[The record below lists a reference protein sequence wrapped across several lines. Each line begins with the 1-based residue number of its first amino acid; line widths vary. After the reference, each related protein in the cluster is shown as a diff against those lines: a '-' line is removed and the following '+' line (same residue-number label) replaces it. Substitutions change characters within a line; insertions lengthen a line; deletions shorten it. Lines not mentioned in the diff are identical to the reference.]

1 MKEYSLG
8 TELKQKNRNSVYHLI
23 HKLRCIP
30 RQRIVSELGLS
41 LPTVTQNL
49 NDLIDEGLLCEK
61 GSFGNTG
68 GRRAKGYDIVPDA
81 RAAVGVDINK
91 NHYSVV
97 VLDLL
102 GQKMASS
109 RVFTKFEN
117 TDAYYET
124 IGKAVDAAIS
134 EAGVSSENILGVGI
148 AIQGIVNADNTVISY
163 GEIQGITRER
173 IERIGKYINYPK
185 KLFHDSD
192 MAAFAE
198 FWHNQ
203 EGKETVYLSLSTN
216 LGGAI
221 VQSQQANHTGAFGK
235 ARIEHMTIVPDG
247 KPCYC
252 GQFGCADAYC
262 STTVLTDMMPDGRLQ
277 SFFKALKECDKHICA
292 AWDEYLDKLAIVI
305 NNARIMYDCDVVL
318 GGYMGEYLDEYLD
331 ELKRR
336 AYSRNSFDKSIDY
349 LQLCHVKSEPV
360 CVGAA
365 LQYVE
370 QFISS
375 V

>member
-1 MKEYSLG
+1 MKEYNLG
-8 TELKQKNRNSVYHLI
+8 IELKQKNRNSIYRLI
-23 HKLRCIP
+23 HKLRSIP
-30 RQRIVSELGLS
+30 KQRIVSELGLS
-41 LPTVTQNL
+41 LPTISQNL
-49 NDLIDEGLLCEK
+49 SDLIKEGLLCES

-102 GQKMASS
+102 GRQMAST
-109 RVFTKFEN
+109 RVYAGFEN
-117 TDAYYET
+117 SDKYYELVA
-124 IGKAVDAAIS
+124 KAVDKVIDES
-134 EAGVSSENILGVGI
+134 GVAPENILGVGI
-148 AIQGIVNADNTVISY
+148 AIQGIVNADNTAISY

-203 EGKETVYLSLSTN
+203 DAEETVYLSLSTN

-221 VQSQQANHTGAFGK
+221 VQAQPGKHTGTFGK
-235 ARIEHMTIVPDG
+235 ARIEHMTLVPGG

-252 GQFGCADAYC
+252 GQMGCADAYC
-262 STTVLTDMMPDGRLQ
+262 STSVLTSIMPDGRLE
-277 SFFKALKECDKHICA
+277 SFFKALKAGNKAVCA
-292 AWDEYLDKLAIVI
+292 VWDEYLDDLSIVI
-305 NNARIMYDCDVVL
+305 NNARIMYDCNVVL

-331 ELKRR
+331 ELKCR
-336 AYSRNSFDKSIDY
+336 AYSRNSFDKSQDY
-349 LQLCHVKSEPV
+349 LQLCQVRSEPV

-365 LQYVE
+365 LQYIE
-370 QFISS
+370 QFIST